1 MSILIII
8 ISIGFGF
15 GMIATF
21 LMIRILLKRG
31 CHGEFKFCQ
40 DCEYKKQVSLSE
52 FNEKFDIPSPKTDIF
67 SDLDEI
73 EV

>member
-1 MSILIII
+1 MSVIII
-8 ISIGFGF
+8 ILSIGFGL

-31 CHGEFKFCQ
+31 CHGEFKFCN
-40 DCEYKKQVSLSE
+40 DCEYKKQVTLSQ
-52 FNEKFDIPSPKTDIF
+52 FNEKFDIASPQTDIF
-67 SDLDEI
+67 SDLADL